1 MHRNDVFHALDSE
14 RFYQRRRWGFRQPDG
29 SFLEAPHSIEEFTLY
44 MQDYLTE
51 AIRQLSRLPEPD
63 ARTVATDTLR
73 KVVTL
78 GVACFEQHGVAC
90 RDVMIPVTNGRDGQ
104 PA

>member
-1 MHRNDVFHALDSE
+1 MV
-14 RFYQRRRWGFRQPDG
+14 
-29 SFLEAPHSIEEFTLY
+29 Y

-51 AIRQLSRLPEPD
+51 AFHQISRTNSDESAL
-63 ARTVATDTLR
+63 DTLR

-78 GVACFEQHGVAC
+78 GVACFEQHGVSE
-90 RDVMIPVTNGRDGQ
+90 RDLSVPIINGRDGK